1 VEAAKQ
7 EAEKEKAA
15 IKYEEKINEAAAA
28 EANFRQEEE
37 LQIDDEIL
45 LRVTILS
52 DILSS
57 DAFLLLP
64 NEVNAQRKTLR
75 F

>member
-1 VEAAKQ
+1 MESNYG
-7 EAEKEKAA
+7 KASNQ
-15 IKYEEKINEAAAA
+15 YEEKINEAAAA
-28 EANFRQEEE
+28 EVNFRQEEE
-37 LQIDDEIL
+37 MQIDDEIL

-64 NEVNAQRKTLR
+64 NEVNAQK
-75 F
+75 

>member
-1 VEAAKQ
+1 MESKYGKTSNQ
-7 EAEKEKAA
+7 
-15 IKYEEKINEAAAA
+15 YEEKINAAAAA
-28 EANFRQEEE
+28 EVNFRQEEE
-37 LQIDDEIL
+37 MQIDDEIL

-64 NEVNAQRKTLR
+64 NEVNAQK
-75 F
+75 

>member
-1 VEAAKQ
+1 MESNYGKTSNQ
-7 EAEKEKAA
+7 
-15 IKYEEKINEAAAA
+15 YEEKINEAAAA
-28 EANFRQEEE
+28 EVNFRQEEE
-37 LQIDDEIL
+37 MQIDDEIL

-64 NEVNAQRKTLR
+64 NEVNAHK
-75 F
+75 